1 MNPRHLVLETNV
13 LPLNYTPIL
22 DVNILTDFY
31 TVFNPFSWFQIR
43 KLYKKTVAEAT
54 AIESLL
60 NWCPEPE
67 SNQRHADFQSAAL
80 PTELSGLNGGPS
92 GTRTL
97 DLPVMSREL

>member
-31 TVFNPFSWFQIR
+31 TVFNPFSWFPIG
-43 KLYKKTVAEAT
+43 KLYKKTVASAT
-54 AIESLL
+54 APSLYSTGAQSRNRTSDTQIFSLL
-60 NWCPEPE
+60 LY
-67 SNQRHADFQSAAL
+67 R
-80 PTELSGLNGGPS
+80 LSYLGKFGGPS